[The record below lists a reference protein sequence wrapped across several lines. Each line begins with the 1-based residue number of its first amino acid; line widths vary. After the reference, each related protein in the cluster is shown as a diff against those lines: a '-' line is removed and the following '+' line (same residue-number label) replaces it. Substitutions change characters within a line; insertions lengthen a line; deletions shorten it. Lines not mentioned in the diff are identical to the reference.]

1 MPEELIPVNIV
12 IGDRTYRIRVDTK
25 DEETVRAT
33 VKLVNDKIV
42 EFKTNFSGKD
52 MQDYISM
59 VLIWYATEQ
68 KKQDHNVLADAQA
81 QTHLD
86 EIEHLLSKVETAE

>member
-1 MPEELIPVNIV
+1 M
-12 IGDRTYRIRVDTK
+12 
-25 DEETVRAT
+25 
-33 VKLVNDKIV
+33 
-42 EFKTNFSGKD
+42 S
-52 MQDYISM
+52 
-59 VLIWYATEQ
+59 ATEQ